1 MPQVHQDAERLALA
15 PPETAR
21 KIMKPTQDPEA
32 AETVQ
37 TTETP
42 AVAPAATCSASLVW
56 HAGPARGGGGTA
68 QREMP
73 VDAGYSSWWTDGDL
87 LLVIVDT
94 NSGPFVRL
102 VKVNADGDMLG
113 FDDPDTGDDNF
124 GYMDSD
130 ISWWARIE
138 ESLPQNAQI
147 LP

>member
-1 MPQVHQDAERLALA
+1 
-15 PPETAR
+15 
-21 KIMKPTQDPEA
+21 
-32 AETVQ
+32 
-37 TTETP
+37 
-42 AVAPAATCSASLVW
+42 
-56 HAGPARGGGGTA
+56 
-68 QREMP
+68 MP

-138 ESLPQNAQI
+138 ESLPQNK
-147 LP
+147 